1 MGEAYYS
8 AKVGLKK
15 WMIFEQVWN
24 RKRDTIEWKG
34 TKENQ
39 EYSNGDYYIE
49 KYFLLKKIRR
59 KWQNCESTKII

>member
-8 AKVGLKK
+8 TKVGLKK
-15 WMIFEQVWN
+15 WMIFEQVWSSN
-24 RKRDTIEWKG
+24 EWKG

-39 EYSNGDYYIE
+39 ENSNGDYYIE
-49 KYFLLKKIRR
+49 KYFILKKIRR